1 MSFSS
6 ERRASSSRRQSSTN
20 LSPRDHDVELSQSL
34 NKLSL
39 SASPAVSRAPR
50 SPSALSP
57 YRSSANRSSTSPA
70 PGSTSGRSPSLSRA
84 SPSRSSTPTLLRKA
98 STSSLR
104 SANGRT
110 PSQPPSRRSSL
121 AHVSSPSQTSA
132 VTEEPPKTP
141 MTASSVA
148 SEYFQNE
155 LNLCHA
161 LSTTQQT
168 HAAVILSDACYGHR
182 YSRPKT
188 SRAALSTIVERP
200 ERIKAGALGVAM
212 AYVRLGGRHCDGDYP
227 AHPKLDPTSIPTVP
241 FKIHKTTRKLPLLS
255 PAVTNV
261 HGSKWMEE
269 LRTMCRLAE
278 SKLAM
283 GGKELARPESGRT
296 GDTGAAAKLH
306 EGDLYLCA
314 DSLDALEGALGAV
327 CEAVDLVFSDGPRR
341 AFVAVRPPGH
351 HCSASYPSGFCWVNN
366 VHVGVMHAALTHGL
380 THAAIID
387 FDLHHGDGS
396 QSIAWQHNTRGV
408 SAAKNAQAW
417 KKTSIGYFSLHD
429 INSYPCEMGD
439 EEKVK
444 NASLCIEN
452 AHGQNMWNVHLHSWG
467 SEAEFWK
474 LYETKY
480 TVILE
485 KTRSYLQQQ
494 AARLRANGQ
503 TPKAAIFFSAG
514 FDASEWETKG
524 MQRHNVNVP
533 TEFYARITQDVIRI
547 AAEEGLGVDGRVV
560 SVLEGGYSDR
570 ALFSGIFSHVCGL
583 AGDQSNPGP
592 PRGRGGLAYE
602 ISHRIGIIEEGE
614 PAVQSPEPAG
624 PYEPL
629 PESQNLSSLHAYD
642 PSWWSSAELD
652 NLEVAMG
659 APPLEPKM
667 PRYATPPTYSSP
679 TQASTARVVNPAKM
693 RRSLSGLSATNGP
706 ISRPPTPPAPEVPW
720 TVAAHELSKLL
731 IPSDRQTDSCTA
743 EDLNAEATRARRD
756 RQSLLQPTV
765 PAPATTANASSR
777 PSSRMSLR
785 ERKPAKAPAYTESGN
800 GANDD
805 KHSKS
810 RRKTVA
816 GAAVLATDKPS
827 SGVSPI
833 PAATPDSQRT
843 GRRVSAASTMTTI
856 PPAPEPRTQSST
868 GGSQGESSS
877 TRPDMLKGARAPGDN
892 TSLAVKKTRTP
903 IATRGGPSRGP
914 RGGKKTTNPKTEPN
928 AELVG
933 PVGSTQVSLP
943 NHGRQVSAHPPS
955 DDLDKITTGM
965 KKIKINLIT
974 KSQKEER
981 ARSSQAATAAAPVT
995 RTEPGPAGNQSAPRS
1010 ASEFLPQPD
1019 VAQPPVV
1026 DETTSALAVEESAET
1041 QPALTVKPEIG
1052 AHEGPVSAQLPLSS
1066 DVPEHKVLPTHSF
1079 ARPASSQKAQQ
1090 DGADQSPA
1098 LELTSNTSPEMFVAY
1113 QAEGPAPM
1121 SVPQQGSLRW
1131 LPPNTSTPATARR
1144 TDLPVFTSTSAIPFA
1159 VAQKPSQST
1168 AHEEDLKETGAKRE
1182 HPREG

>member
-1 MSFSS
+1 
-6 ERRASSSRRQSSTN
+6 
-20 LSPRDHDVELSQSL
+20 
-34 NKLSL
+34 
-39 SASPAVSRAPR
+39 
-50 SPSALSP
+50 
-57 YRSSANRSSTSPA
+57 
-70 PGSTSGRSPSLSRA
+70 
-84 SPSRSSTPTLLRKA
+84 
-98 STSSLR
+98 
-104 SANGRT
+104 
-110 PSQPPSRRSSL
+110 
-121 AHVSSPSQTSA
+121 
-132 VTEEPPKTP
+132 

-583 AGDQSNPGP
+583 A
-592 PRGRGGLAYE
+592 
-602 ISHRIGIIEEGE
+602 
-614 PAVQSPEPAG
+614 
-624 PYEPL
+624 
-629 PESQNLSSLHAYD
+629 
-642 PSWWSSAELD
+642 
-652 NLEVAMG
+652 
-659 APPLEPKM
+659 
-667 PRYATPPTYSSP
+667 
-679 TQASTARVVNPAKM
+679 
-693 RRSLSGLSATNGP
+693 
-706 ISRPPTPPAPEVPW
+706 
-720 TVAAHELSKLL
+720 
-731 IPSDRQTDSCTA
+731 
-743 EDLNAEATRARRD
+743 
-756 RQSLLQPTV
+756 
-765 PAPATTANASSR
+765 
-777 PSSRMSLR
+777 
-785 ERKPAKAPAYTESGN
+785 
-800 GANDD
+800 
-805 KHSKS
+805 
-810 RRKTVA
+810 
-816 GAAVLATDKPS
+816 
-827 SGVSPI
+827 
-833 PAATPDSQRT
+833 
-843 GRRVSAASTMTTI
+843 
-856 PPAPEPRTQSST
+856 
-868 GGSQGESSS
+868 
-877 TRPDMLKGARAPGDN
+877 
-892 TSLAVKKTRTP
+892 
-903 IATRGGPSRGP
+903 
-914 RGGKKTTNPKTEPN
+914 
-928 AELVG
+928 
-933 PVGSTQVSLP
+933 
-943 NHGRQVSAHPPS
+943 AHPPS

-981 ARSSQAATAAAPVT
+981 ARSSQAAAAAAAATAAAPVT

-1066 DVPEHKVLPTHSF
+1066 DVPEHKILPTHSF

>member
-1 MSFSS
+1 
-6 ERRASSSRRQSSTN
+6 
-20 LSPRDHDVELSQSL
+20 
-34 NKLSL
+34 
-39 SASPAVSRAPR
+39 
-50 SPSALSP
+50 
-57 YRSSANRSSTSPA
+57 
-70 PGSTSGRSPSLSRA
+70 
-84 SPSRSSTPTLLRKA
+84 
-98 STSSLR
+98 
-104 SANGRT
+104 
-110 PSQPPSRRSSL
+110 
-121 AHVSSPSQTSA
+121 
-132 VTEEPPKTP
+132 

-816 GAAVLATDKPS
+816 GAAVLATDK
-827 SGVSPI
+827 VSPSLL
-833 PAATPDSQRT
+833 DELDQ
-843 GRRVSAASTMTTI
+843 
-856 PPAPEPRTQSST
+856 
-868 GGSQGESSS
+868 GGTVADAWTAIFWGVPHSCCYARLSENWPSGE
-877 TRPDMLKGARAPGDN
+877 RGLDDDHY
-892 TSLAVKKTRTP
+892 TSCP
-903 IATRGGPSRGP
+903 
-914 RGGKKTTNPKTEPN
+914 
-928 AELVG
+928 
-933 PVGSTQVSLP
+933 
-943 NHGRQVSAHPPS
+943 
-955 DDLDKITTGM
+955 
-965 KKIKINLIT
+965 
-974 KSQKEER
+974 
-981 ARSSQAATAAAPVT
+981 
-995 RTEPGPAGNQSAPRS
+995 
-1010 ASEFLPQPD
+1010 
-1019 VAQPPVV
+1019 
-1026 DETTSALAVEESAET
+1026 
-1041 QPALTVKPEIG
+1041 
-1052 AHEGPVSAQLPLSS
+1052 
-1066 DVPEHKVLPTHSF
+1066 
-1079 ARPASSQKAQQ
+1079 
-1090 DGADQSPA
+1090 
-1098 LELTSNTSPEMFVAY
+1098 
-1113 QAEGPAPM
+1113 
-1121 SVPQQGSLRW
+1121 
-1131 LPPNTSTPATARR
+1131 
-1144 TDLPVFTSTSAIPFA
+1144 
-1159 VAQKPSQST
+1159 
-1168 AHEEDLKETGAKRE
+1168 
-1182 HPREG
+1182 